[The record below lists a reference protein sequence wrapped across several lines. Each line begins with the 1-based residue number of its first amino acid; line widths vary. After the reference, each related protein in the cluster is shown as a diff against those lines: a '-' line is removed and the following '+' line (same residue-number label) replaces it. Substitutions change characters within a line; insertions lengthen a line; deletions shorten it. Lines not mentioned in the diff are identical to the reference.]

1 MNKREVQQRVSKNG
15 KPLPMKDFT
24 WIAKTRVFS
33 SNKDYLVLDFSGVAN
48 CTFTT
53 GSDCIFN
60 TGHSC
65 TFKTGSYCIF
75 NAGSYCIFNT
85 GHSCTFKTGS
95 YCTFNTGSYCIFN
108 AGSSCTF
115 QTGEQ
120 CVVVRRDMYEVIELV
135 EGQRIKLND
144 FRIPGFSVITT

>member
-24 WIAKTRVFS
+24 WNAKTRVFS

-53 GSDCIFN
+53 GSD
-60 TGHSC
+60 
-65 TFKTGSYCIF
+65 
-75 NAGSYCIFNT
+75 CIFNT